1 MGCGGWGI
9 DRDDLQKDMGVKNEN
24 QDSSPNAAAGSPF
37 ESGDGLQAEDA
48 CRYAIEPEV
57 IFLHRQ
63 EAGESFVVAK
73 HMARP
78 TYFRLGKEEYQVAR
92 LLNGNRSARDV
103 VVASRNQGLE
113 WSMVDVAEFIGSLVA
128 NGLAHIPEVRTDD
141 LMTSLA
147 MSVSVL
153 DEAAPG
159 KVVPDRADSQSAG
172 FDNPLESAPNEPG
185 RVEFLRGRHAGATS
199 DVSDAA
205 SAAKA
210 SSVAAESRKHSAN
223 KTLPENM
230 STLPPIS
237 ESSSNAE
244 NGQSNPDRWYRP
256 VIATLSLLVC
266 QRLSLGD
273 GDGIAKAANERFG
286 SLFSRTGCWNWSL
299 LVGSGLLI
307 VLMNHQEFTSEL
319 SAFFDPTLWVML
331 LAMWVVAKL
340 CHELGHAIAA
350 RHHGIRV
357 GKFGLLFFFLAPL
370 PFVDVTDAWK
380 LESKWKRIQIGLGG
394 VYLELALA
402 AIAAWVWWLSPSEL
416 VSHLAAQFF
425 LIAGPGT
432 LLVNANPLLRLD
444 GYYVLSDLT
453 GIPNLRM
460 HGRKQLG
467 SLLNQYLM
475 GTEAEPSLLK
485 GWRRPFATV
494 HAFASV
500 AFQVVWMSGLIV
512 AISHWMRGVGMIIAI
527 AAISLWVILPLLVW
541 IRKMWNYE
549 STDRWQWNTQRMRL
563 LTFVSF
569 VPFVVHFMATDASPL
584 MRRVPVVVRNHAPQI
599 ARATAD
605 AVVTNIYVQP
615 GQRVLPGM
623 LLLELENPEL
633 VMQRSDLADEL
644 AIAEVKAVQ
653 WRGRGELSRAAAEL
667 ENAESL
673 RRQIMELDEQID
685 GLNVLAERAGYVL
698 NPDLAELKGCF
709 VDRGDELCQVMDPS
723 TKELLASVG
732 ESDLLAYR
740 NAAIIGMPVAVRL
753 KGGTSFTVTPTSL
766 QPRARRRLPHP
777 TLAATSGGPLPV
789 ELAADDQSDVQ
800 ALQPQLQG
808 VIQMDQRNSTLSR
821 AGQIGM
827 MTISDNR
834 SMFERLVARLTR

>member
-1 MGCGGWGI
+1 
-9 DRDDLQKDMGVKNEN
+9 MGVKNESHEN
-24 QDSSPNAAAGSPF
+24 SPRTAVDSPSG
-37 ESGDGLQAEDA
+37 SGDGLQAEDT
-48 CRYAIEPEV
+48 CRYAIESEV

-73 HMARP
+73 HMARA
-78 TYFRLGKEEYQVAR
+78 TYFRLGAEEYQVAR

-103 VVASRNQGLE
+103 VVASRNLGLE
-113 WSMVDVAEFIGSLVA
+113 WSIVDVAGFIGSLVA
-128 NGLAHIPEVRTDD
+128 NGLAHVPESRSDD

-153 DEAAPG
+153 DEPVPG
-159 KVVPDRADSQSAG
+159 KVVPRRADSESAV
-172 FDNPLESAPNEPG
+172 FDASSNTLQSAPNEPG
-185 RVEFLRGRHAGATS
+185 RVEFLRGRPTPLPNHDASDIGAAA
-199 DVSDAA
+199 DA
-205 SAAKA
+205 SGD
-210 SSVAAESRKHSAN
+210 SAESENLSAT
-223 KTLPENM
+223 KTLPEKM
-230 STLPPIS
+230 SGLPPVS
-237 ESSSNAE
+237 KTSNNTA
-244 NGQSNPDRWYRP
+244 NGKPTTDSWYRP
-256 VIATLSLLVC
+256 LIAMLSILVC
-266 QRLSLGD
+266 QRLTLGD
-273 GDGIAKAANERFG
+273 GDGIAKSANERFG

-307 VLMNHQEFTSEL
+307 VLMNHHEFSSEL
-319 SAFFDPTLWVML
+319 AALFDPTLWVIL

-394 VYLELALA
+394 VYIELALA

-416 VSHLAAQFF
+416 VAHLAAQFF

-475 GTEAEPSLLK
+475 GTEAQPSLLK

-512 AISHWMRGVGMIIAI
+512 AVSHWMRGLGMVIAI
-527 AAISLWVILPLLVW
+527 AAISLWVILPLLIWV
-541 IRKMWNYE
+541 RKMWYHE

-563 LTFVSF
+563 LTLGSF
-569 VPFVVHFMATDASPL
+569 VPFVVHFMTTDASPL
-584 MRRVPVVVRNHAPQI
+584 MRRVPVVVQNHDPQI

-605 AVVTNIYVQP
+605 ALVVNVYVQP

-633 VMQRSDLADEL
+633 VMQRSDVADEL
-644 AIAEVKAVQ
+644 AIAEVRAVQ
-653 WRGRGELSRAAAEL
+653 WRGRGELSKAAAEF

-685 GLNVLAERAGYVL
+685 GLKIVAERAGYVL

-709 VDRGDELCQVMDPS
+709 VDQGDELCQVMDPGQ
-723 TKELLASVG
+723 KELLASVG

-740 NAAIIGMPVAVRL
+740 KAAIIGVPVAVRL
-753 KGGTSFTVTPTSL
+753 KGGTSFSVTPTPL
-766 QPRARRRLPHP
+766 QPRARLRLPHP

-789 ELAADDQSDVQ
+789 EFAANDPSDLQ
-800 ALQPQLQG
+800 ARQPQLQG
-808 VIQMDQRNSTLSR
+808 VIQMNQRNSSLSR
-821 AGQIGM
+821 DGQIGM

-834 SMFERLVARLTR
+834 SMFERLVTRLTR

>member
-1 MGCGGWGI
+1 
-9 DRDDLQKDMGVKNEN
+9 MGVKNEN
-24 QDSSPNAAAGSPF
+24 HDSPPNAAVGSPSG
-37 ESGDGLQAEDA
+37 SGDGLQAEDA

-73 HMARP
+73 HTAKA
-78 TYFRLGKEEYQVAR
+78 TYYRLGKEEYQVAR

-113 WSMVDVAEFIGSLVA
+113 WSMIDVAEFIGSLVA
-128 NGLAHIPEVRTDD
+128 NGLAHLPEGRSDD

-153 DEAAPG
+153 NEA
-159 KVVPDRADSQSAG
+159 VPAKIVPRRADSESDV
-172 FDNPLESAPNEPG
+172 FDNSSYPLKSAPNEPG
-185 RVEFLRGRHAGATS
+185 RLEFLRGRREESTVNKQDSDTAAATKTS
-199 DVSDAA
+199 GVS
-205 SAAKA
+205 
-210 SSVAAESRKHSAN
+210 AESQDLPATKTPLE
-223 KTLPENM
+223 KLPETLPENKM
-230 STLPPIS
+230 GVPPVS
-237 ESSSNAE
+237 EASSKAAYLSGNAD
-244 NGQSNPDRWYRP
+244 PWYRS
-256 VIATLSLLVC
+256 VIATLSWMVC
-266 QRLSLGD
+266 QRISLGD
-273 GDGIAKAANERFG
+273 GDSIAKPASKRFG
-286 SLFSRTGCWNWSL
+286 RLFSRTGCWNWSL

-307 VLMNHQEFTSEL
+307 VLMNHHEFTSEL
-319 SAFFDPTLWVML
+319 MAVFDPTLWVML

-394 VYLELALA
+394 VYVELALA
-402 AIAAWVWWLSPSEL
+402 AVAAWVWWLSPNEL
-416 VSHLAAQFF
+416 VGHLAAQFF
-425 LIAGPGT
+425 LVAGPGT

-460 HGRKQLG
+460 HGRKQLA
-467 SLLNQYLM
+467 SRLNQYLM

-494 HAFASV
+494 HALASV
-500 AFQVVWMSGLIV
+500 VFQLFWMSGLIV
-512 AISHWMRGVGMIIAI
+512 AISHWMRGVGMVIAM
-527 AAISLWVILPLLVW
+527 AAISLWVILPVLIW

-563 LTFVSF
+563 LTFASI
-569 VPFVVHFMATDASPL
+569 VPLIVHFMATDVSPL
-584 MRRVPVVVRNHAPQI
+584 MRRVPVVVRNHDPQI

-605 AVVTNIYVQP
+605 ALVANIYVQP

-644 AIAEVKAVQ
+644 AIAEVRAVQ
-653 WRGRGELSRAAAEL
+653 WRGRGELSQAAAEF

-673 RRQIMELDEQID
+673 RRQIKELDEQIA
-685 GLNVLAERAGYVL
+685 GLNIVAERAGYVL

-709 VDRGDELCQVMDPS
+709 VDRGDELCQVTDPGQ
-723 TKELLASVG
+723 KELLTSVG
-732 ESDLLAYR
+732 ESDLLAYQK
-740 NAAIIGMPVAVRL
+740 AAIIGVPVAVRL
-753 KGGTSFTVTPTSL
+753 KGGTRFSVTPTSL
-766 QPRARRRLPHP
+766 QPRARLRLPHP

-789 ELAADDQSDVQ
+789 ELAANDQSDVQ

-808 VIQMDQRNSTLSR
+808 VIQMDQRNSSLSR

-834 SMFERLVARLTR
+834 SMFERLLARLNR